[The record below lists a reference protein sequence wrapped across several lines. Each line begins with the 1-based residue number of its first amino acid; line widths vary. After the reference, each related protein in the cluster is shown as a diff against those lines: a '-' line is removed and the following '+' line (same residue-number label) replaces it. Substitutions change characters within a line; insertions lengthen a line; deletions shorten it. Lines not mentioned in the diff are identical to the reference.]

1 MYKKIYSLLTIVL
14 AFGLGQKDSFL
25 YGKNK
30 KKYFFKKK
38 LTKKNK
44 KKIFTKK
51 RFSKLSLK
59 HKKHKRKI
67 GHNFHSSSVSSGLS
81 SFITPQEIIA
91 PNVKHNNNSKFK
103 NFLYDDK
110 GKAYEAISNPGQ
122 TGWNCFDKACWL
134 EDIMGISKD
143 YLSKAKDNAERALLI
158 RQELVKKV
166 LNTQGNER
174 LKIKRWLADE
184 MYESSFAPT
193 FFPGAGEEFSEQHYG
208 FPPSTKKLV
217 EDFLSHQWKYNGLV
231 NNENG
236 NLSIDMSFFDDYEAN
251 GIPKDELRKSI
262 VDEFSKNDD
271 IFKSYVRDFY
281 GEASYFAKPDS
292 SGGGSMINVIAELY
306 NVHFVVY
313 GQKSNGEIFITN
325 DIGNKN
331 NKTYT
336 ILLHNNHFEE
346 LKTKN

>member
-1 MYKKIYSLLTIVL
+1 MYKKIYSLLALVL
-14 AFGLGQKDSFL
+14 AFSFGQQDSFL

-30 KKYFFKKK
+30 KKKHFFKKK
-38 LTKKNK
+38 FTKKNK
-44 KKIFTKK
+44 KKSFTKK

-67 GHNFHSSSVSSGLS
+67 GKKINHSLYSPPVSPGPS
-81 SFITPQEIIA
+81 SFI
-91 PNVKHNNNSKFK
+91 NNNSSKVK

-110 GKAYEAISNPGQ
+110 GKAYEAISNSGQ

-143 YLSKAKDNAERALLI
+143 YLSRAKDNTERALLI
-158 RQELVKKV
+158 RQKLVKRV
-166 LNTQGNER
+166 LGTQDDER

-193 FFPGAGEEFSEQHYG
+193 FFAGAGEEFSEQHYG

-217 EDFLSHQWKYNGLV
+217 EDFLSHQWEYSYLFD
-231 NNENG
+231 NENG
-236 NLSIDMSFFDDYEAN
+236 TIDMSLFDDYEAN
-251 GIPKDELRKSI
+251 GIPKDELRNSI
-262 VDEFSKNDD
+262 VRELANNEA
-271 IFKSYVRDFY
+271 IFETYVRDFY
-281 GEASYFAKPDS
+281 GAASYFAKPDS

-306 NVHFVVY
+306 KVHFVVY

-346 LKTKN
+346 LKPKS